1 MAMSANP
8 MNNRNDQ
15 ALDRKIRAAYD
26 AMDPSAEAEA
36 RMLAAL
42 KAFQAAGGADDPTS
56 KDVGHDAASDEAG
69 AFTPVKAAR
78 KKTAPWKVVLPA
90 AACLALAAI
99 GVGVWAGQ
107 PNATEQ
113 AAPEASTTANTAAS
127 AASDAKDTGADA
139 IQAPSGENA
148 MAADVEEAPAVE
160 GDGGDFHGID
170 PGGFNTEEYGAI
182 EETGFVSTATAP
194 LSTVSADVDTASY
207 ANLRRMLASGRARD
221 SIPAGS
227 VRIEEMLNYFD
238 YGYAKPAGDER
249 FGMTAAVGA
258 CPWNPNTQLL
268 VLGFAT
274 PEEVQ
279 DKPAN
284 LVFLID
290 VSGSMNSTEKLALL
304 QDSFA
309 TLLDHLDG
317 NDRVSIV
324 TYSGRE
330 EVVLEGAAGDDD
342 KAILRAIY
350 RLQANGSTN
359 GEAGLKMAYDVAE
372 RNKIEGGVNRII
384 MASDGDLNVG
394 MTSESDLRD
403 FVAKKRESGIYLSVL
418 GFGSGNYKDTKMETL
433 ADNGNGQY
441 HYIDSIGEA
450 ERVLSERLMSSVVPF
465 ADDVKLQIEF
475 NPAQVK
481 GYRLIGYENR
491 AMAAEDFRNDAKDAG
506 DIGPNA
512 QFTVAYE
519 IALAGSAQ
527 EVATSGLKYAP
538 APASTEGATGEWGTA
553 TLRYRALDDS
563 QVHEQQLVLH
573 GDEAAGDD
581 WRLAAGIIEFG
592 MVLRNSEFT
601 GTATLE
607 SARALLDGLDSEQV
621 DSLRALIDQAAG

>member
-330 EVVLEGAAGDDD
+330 EVVLEGAAVVTTGRLVAPQEGIIDIPECVRPVLSLLRKEDRSLEGFHKVPDINEYYKMKERMKVIPNNNDEQKDESLLDDL
-342 KAILRAIY
+342 KE
-350 RLQANGSTN
+350 RLKPIFYNHDEN
-359 GEAGLKMAYDVAE
+359 IKLFLKTIRGMKQNDITDLV
-372 RNKIEGGVNRII
+372 NKWV
-384 MASDGDLNVG
+384 
-394 MTSESDLRD
+394 
-403 FVAKKRESGIYLSVL
+403 
-418 GFGSGNYKDTKMETL
+418 
-433 ADNGNGQY
+433 
-441 HYIDSIGEA
+441 
-450 ERVLSERLMSSVVPF
+450 SERLISNFGYSR
-465 ADDVKLQIEF
+465 
-475 NPAQVK
+475 K
-481 GYRLIGYENR
+481 GVLWTILH
-491 AMAAEDFRNDAKDAG
+491 DAG
-506 DIGPNA
+506 LYKRSKQNWCRR
-512 QFTVAYE
+512 VY
-519 IALAGSAQ
+519 
-527 EVATSGLKYAP
+527 
-538 APASTEGATGEWGTA
+538 
-553 TLRYRALDDS
+553 
-563 QVHEQQLVLH
+563 
-573 GDEAAGDD
+573 
-581 WRLAAGIIEFG
+581 
-592 MVLRNSEFT
+592 
-601 GTATLE
+601 
-607 SARALLDGLDSEQV
+607 
-621 DSLRALIDQAAG
+621 